1 MDKTTGKKLLVGSV
15 SGFLNGLFGAGGGV
29 AAVLFLR
36 DIIEDERRAHAS
48 ATLMMLLM
56 SGVSLTLY
64 MKGGHVDFKTGFAF
78 MPGGFIGAF
87 LGSVFLKNVK
97 SYVLRRIFGGVIAVS
112 GAVMLFR

>member
-1 MDKTTGKKLLVGSV
+1 MKRWGKKLLAGSV

-36 DIIEDERRAHAS
+36 DIIGDERRAHAS
-48 ATLMMLLM
+48 ATLMMLMM
-56 SGVSLTLY
+56 SGVSLALY
-64 MKGGHVDFKTGFAF
+64 MKGGHVDFKTGFMF

-97 SYVLRRIFGGVIAVS
+97 SDVLRRIFGGVIAVS